1 MEIDSILV
9 KVSELWALLKT
20 PLFSIE
26 GANIS
31 LTNMLLSIF
40 IIISCIF
47 IGKKL
52 SKVTKF
58 FLDSKGADS
67 GVSDSISKFVRII
80 IVLIG
85 VLLAIKTLGF
95 SLQSLAALSA
105 VLMVGIGFGLQ
116 NIAQNF
122 ISGLILLVERPIK
135 VGDIIQIG
143 STTGRVLE
151 IRVRST
157 IVQTRDDI
165 SIIVPN
171 SKLISEEV
179 TNESFSGSNIR
190 LSITVGVAYGSD
202 LELVKK
208 ILKKAADGH
217 PEKLEFPKSDVIF
230 KSFGDSSLDF
240 ELRFWTKQIWEQR
253 RMRSD
258 IRFEIAKLFEE
269 NNIQIP
275 FPQRDLHIKRGPDE
289 AAHKND
295 FL

>member
-1 MEIDSILV
+1 MKFDSIMV
-9 KVSELWALLKT
+9 TASELWALLKT
-20 PLFSIE
+20 PIFSIQ

-31 LTNMLLSIF
+31 LTNIILSI
-40 IIISCIF
+40 IIIILCMF
-47 IGKKL
+47 IGTKL
-52 SKVTKF
+52 SKITKF

-179 TNESFSGSNIR
+179 TNESFTGSNIR

-208 ILKKAADGH
+208 VLKAAADGH
-217 PEKLEFPKSDVIF
+217 PEKLDYPKSDVIF

-240 ELRFWTKQIWEQR
+240 DIRFWTKQIWEQR
-253 RMRSD
+253 RVRSE
-258 IRFEIAKLFEE
+258 IRFEIARLFQE

-275 FPQRDLHIKRGPDE
+275 FPQRDLHIKRVPEE

-295 FL
+295 F